1 MMKSRLL
8 MTKVTR
14 MRRSRGRE
22 RSICTASTREA
33 LPMRLWRVRSTPI
46 KVKMNPK
53 TRNAGVTIQVRM
65 LM

>member
-1 MMKSRLL
+1 MMNSRLL

-22 RSICTASTREA
+22 RSICTAATMESPPTRLCRA
-33 LPMRLWRVRSTPI
+33 RTTPI
-46 KVKMNPK
+46 TVKMNPK
-53 TRNAGVTIQVRM
+53 TRNAGATIQVRM